1 MYPTISELNAH
12 LKKEK
17 SQRKSSKQVEAAERN
32 AQLIIGGRGCWN
44 GVFQSTLLKEFALIN
59 SYVVTSFV
67 DLLRLIRN
75 ILEHSHENPNAMLA
89 QFGIKQPGPEE
100 IFQHFFTV
108 LPFFYLQSSVC
119 YHKFLENRSDN
130 TSKIY
135 MTTYEKYCY
144 FLMAQCLEKGEL
156 LPMRQ
161 YSFVNVQF
169 HSIVTEISQEV
180 KKPVPRTV
188 LSMMDILP
196 SIIETITVTWPSFPL
211 EQIAITYEGELIQ
224 NPFATCLKT
233 SSSVA
238 EIVLDINDNERV
250 LEKIRFL
257 DGASVHFHKPELQI
271 LLDDNPEVNAV
282 TSHV

>member
-1 MYPTISELNAH
+1 
-12 LKKEK
+12 
-17 SQRKSSKQVEAAERN
+17 
-32 AQLIIGGRGCWN
+32 
-44 GVFQSTLLKEFALIN
+44 
-59 SYVVTSFV
+59 
-67 DLLRLIRN
+67 
-75 ILEHSHENPNAMLA
+75 
-89 QFGIKQPGPEE
+89 
-100 IFQHFFTV
+100 
-108 LPFFYLQSSVC
+108 
-119 YHKFLENRSDN
+119 
-130 TSKIY
+130 

-271 LLDDNPEVNAV
+271 LLDDNPEVITLEFLPLHNVKAIKGMAMKHLSADV
-282 TSHV
+282 RKQTNIKSLQVFFKDRQLKDSENLLSLQCGKTPVIVKVK